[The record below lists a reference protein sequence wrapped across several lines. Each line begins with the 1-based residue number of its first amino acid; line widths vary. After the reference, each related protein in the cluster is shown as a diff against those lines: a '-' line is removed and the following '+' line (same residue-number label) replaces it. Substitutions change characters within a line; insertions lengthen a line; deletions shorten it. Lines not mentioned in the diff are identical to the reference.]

1 MQVHFHMFWSFIS
14 SHQEVFYKNR
24 CSANSYSVMRMF
36 YTCGSNP
43 WKKSVMEFILAKN
56 ELFRWNFSKIVIAAA
71 KNLF

>member
-1 MQVHFHMFWSFIS
+1 
-14 SHQEVFYKNR
+14 
-24 CSANSYSVMRMF
+24 MRMF
-36 YTCGSNP
+36 YTCGLNP